1 MSILTAIL
9 FNSLT
14 LGPLA
19 LSNFTTVE
27 TRIVQHLPT
36 EGTITSI
43 FGERHHPILGVAR
56 HHDGIDI
63 ANVRSTTIHATAAGR
78 VKAISREG
86 GYGLMVEI
94 DHGSGW
100 SSRYAHLSQIAVKR
114 GDFVFSGAILGRM
127 GDSGLATAPHL
138 HYELRR
144 QGVPVDPAPY
154 IAICELNHQDLP
166 SISKKQKTPR
176 MLVASGSRQDLK

>member
-1 MSILTAIL
+1 MTLIAALL
-9 FNSLT
+9 LQSLT

-19 LSNFTTVE
+19 LSNFATVE
-27 TRIVQHLPT
+27 SGIIQHLPT
-36 EGTITSI
+36 EGTVTSP
-43 FGERHHPILGVAR
+43 FGERHHPILRGLR

-63 ANVRSTTIHATAAGR
+63 ANARDTTIHATAAGR
-78 VKAISREG
+78 VYRVRQEG

-94 DHGSGW
+94 DHGGGW
-100 SSRYAHLSQIAVKR
+100 CSRYAHLSQITVKK

-144 QGVPVDPAPY
+144 HGVPVDPSPY
-154 IAICELNHQDLP
+154 ISVCCGNRGDP
-166 SISKKQKTPR
+166 PT
-176 MLVASGSRQDLK
+176 LVSVL

>member
-9 FNSLT
+9 FQSLT

-19 LSNFTTVE
+19 LSNFTTVDVG
-27 TRIVQHLPT
+27 IVQHLPT
-36 EGTITSI
+36 EGTITSV
-43 FGERHHPILGVAR
+43 FGARHHPILGVAR

-63 ANVRSTTIHATAAGR
+63 ANARSTTIHATAAGR
-78 VKAISREG
+78 VKRIGQEG

-94 DHGSGW
+94 DHGGGW
-100 SSRYAHLSQIAVKR
+100 CSRYAHLGQIVVKT

-138 HYELRR
+138 HYELQR
-144 QGVPVDPAPY
+144 QGAPVDPIPY
-154 IAICELNHQDLP
+154 ISTCCGHHGDPQPA
-166 SISKKQKTPR
+166 
-176 MLVASGSRQDLK
+176 